1 MTHEEWVR
9 TLYISLLR
17 REAGEKE
24 LDHWV
29 AQLGKGLDSR
39 EVLARIVASKEYQ
52 AAQGVRLAYPPGHY
66 YSPVVNPELAVKHAR
81 LDPNLPPAELK
92 GLRYP
97 AEAMAGFWAEHAKLL
112 EAASFPLQKDDTRRY
127 YTENPIYPIGDA
139 AILRAIILKQRP
151 ARIIEIGSGMST
163 ACMLDTLE
171 EGRLQ
176 TAITCIE
183 PYPQRLYASLQAGDR
198 ERLTVIERPVQEVPV
213 ETFAALGAG
222 DILFIDSTHVM
233 KTGSDV
239 NYELFEILPSL
250 NPGVLIHF
258 HDLHYPFEYPKGWVV
273 DKNFSWNEIYAV
285 RAFLMYNDAF
295 EIVFHGS
302 FFARRN
308 RQLVHSTY
316 APILRNPGG
325 SLWIRKIK

>member
-9 TLYISLLR
+9 SLYGCLLR
-17 REAGEKE
+17 REPNDRE
-24 LDHWV
+24 LTRWL
-29 AQLGKGLDSR
+29 AELEKGLDPR
-39 EVLARIVASKEYQ
+39 EVFAQLLRSPGY
-52 AAQGVRLAYPPGHY
+52 AATQGVRLAYPPGHY
-66 YSPVVNPELAVKHAR
+66 YSPVVNPEAALKHAR

-97 AEAMAGFWAEHAKLL
+97 VEAMAAFWAEHAKVL
-112 EAASFPLQKDDTRRY
+112 EATSFPLHKDDGRRY
-127 YTENPIYPIGDA
+127 YTENPIYPVGDA
-139 AILRAIILKQRP
+139 AILRAIILKAKP

-171 EGRLQ
+171 EGRLA
-176 TAITCIE
+176 TSITCIE
-183 PYPQRLYASLQAGDR
+183 PYPQRLYASLLAGDR
-198 ERLTVIERPVQEVPV
+198 ERLAVIEQPVQEVPL
-213 ETFAALGAG
+213 ETFAALAAG

-250 NPGVLIHF
+250 APGVLVHF

-285 RAFLMYNDAF
+285 RAFLMYNEAF
-295 EIVFHGS
+295 DIVFHGS
-302 FFARRN
+302 FFVRRN
-308 RQLVHSTY
+308 QELVRKIC
-316 APILRNPGG
+316 PPLLRNAGG
-325 SLWIRKIK
+325 SLWIRKVR

>member
-9 TLYISLLR
+9 TLYGSLLR
-17 REAGEKE
+17 REPNDRE
-24 LDHWV
+24 LRNWLV
-29 AQLGKGLDSR
+29 QLDKGLDPR
-39 EVLARIVASKEYQ
+39 EVLMRVLKSPGYA
-52 AAQGVRLAYPPGHY
+52 AAQGVHLAYPPGHY
-66 YSPVVNPELAVKHAR
+66 YSPVVNPELAVKHAP
-81 LDPNLPPAELK
+81 LDPNLPPSELK

-112 EAASFPLQKDDTRRY
+112 EATSFPLHKDDTRRY
-127 YTENPIYPIGDA
+127 YTENPIYPVGDA
-139 AILRAIILKQRP
+139 AILRAIILKARP
-151 ARIIEIGSGMST
+151 SRIIEIGSGMST

-176 TAITCIE
+176 SAITCIE
-183 PYPQRLYASLQAGDR
+183 PYPQRLYASLQEGDR
-198 ERLTVIERPVQEVPV
+198 ARLTVIERPVQEVPL

-250 NPGVLIHF
+250 KPGVLIHF

-285 RAFLMYNDAF
+285 RAFLMYNEAF
-295 EIVFHGS
+295 EILFHGS
-302 FFARRN
+302 FFVRRN
-308 RQLVHSTY
+308 QELVRRTY
-316 APILRNPGG
+316 APLLRNAGG
-325 SLWIRKIK
+325 SLWIRKIR